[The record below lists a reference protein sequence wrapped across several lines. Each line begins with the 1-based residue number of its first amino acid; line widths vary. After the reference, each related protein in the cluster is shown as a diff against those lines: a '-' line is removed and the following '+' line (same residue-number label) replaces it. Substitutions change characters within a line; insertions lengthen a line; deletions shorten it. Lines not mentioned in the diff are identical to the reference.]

1 MDDLAVPPSQDTNIS
16 ANLASRKALNW
27 NSYSL
32 HSPLSL
38 HLPIVFT
45 RKCRRFLTALNT
57 VSAAAIVKQAA
68 ATAELETKRPCVQ
81 LTSRTAWKT
90 PHAGN
95 WAYIKQNR
103 IQIIAVST
111 EQSWTLA
118 TVQLIGVAIHFTFN
132 VNRNPIRNHW
142 HHENNWSL
150 LAMEGS

>member
-16 ANLASRKALNW
+16 ANLASRQALNW
-27 NSYSL
+27 KSYSL

-38 HLPIVFT
+38 HLAIVFT
-45 RKCRRFLTALNT
+45 RKCKCRRFFTALNT

-95 WAYIKQNR
+95 
-103 IQIIAVST
+103 
-111 EQSWTLA
+111 
-118 TVQLIGVAIHFTFN
+118 
-132 VNRNPIRNHW
+132 
-142 HHENNWSL
+142 
-150 LAMEGS
+150 